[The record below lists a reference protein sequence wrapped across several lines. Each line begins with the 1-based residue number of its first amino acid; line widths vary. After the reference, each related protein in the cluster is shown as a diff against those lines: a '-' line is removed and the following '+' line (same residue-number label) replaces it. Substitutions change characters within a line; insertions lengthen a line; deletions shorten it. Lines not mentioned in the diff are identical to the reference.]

1 MKRLMLE
8 RLRSMTEL
16 EKIIAE
22 LEPISLKEMDA
33 VKLMNRTDTKFAF
46 PFKHLG
52 QILKSSQSDY
62 RILEIN
68 NTRTP
73 SYKTLYF
80 DTKDHRLYLD
90 HHNELGFRYKIR
102 IRNYVESDLFFLE
115 VKKKIKGRTDKNRI
129 KLDAFYENLTAD
141 QIEFIQNSTGE
152 KVDLLPILWNNF
164 NRITLVNKNVP
175 ERITIDLGLTFSNS
189 NQIFPFDNLVIA
201 EVKQERINLHCP
213 FIKTLKSLGIRQT
226 SVSKYCVG
234 SLYCY
239 QGLKYNNFKEKL
251 LKIEKI
257 NKAA

>member
-1 MKRLMLE
+1 
-8 RLRSMTEL
+8 MTEL

-46 PFKHLG
+46 PLKHLA
-52 QILKSSQSDY
+52 QILEVSKSDY
-62 RILEIN
+62 RILEIK

-80 DTKDHRLYLD
+80 DTKDHRLFLD

-102 IRNYVESDLFFLE
+102 IRNYVESELFFLE

-129 KLDAFYENLTAD
+129 KLDRFYENLTDD
-141 QIEFIQNSTGE
+141 QNNFIQKSTGE
-152 KVDLLPILWNNF
+152 KVDLVPVLWNNF
-164 NRITLVNKNVP
+164 NRITLVNKHLP
-175 ERITIDLGLTFSNS
+175 ERITIDLGLTFSDGKNA
-189 NQIFPFDNLVIA
+189 FPFENLVIA

-213 FIKTLKSLGIRQT
+213 FIKTLKSLGIRQS

-239 QGLKYNNFKEKL
+239 KGLKYNNFKEKL
-251 LKIEKI
+251 LKIDKI